1 MSKKMKKIGI
11 LGGMGPEST
20 LLFYHYIIK
29 VCQNKH
35 GGQYGEDYPEIFILN
50 LPIPDVV
57 KTTKNL
63 DSIFPLLLERIKK
76 LEVAGSDF
84 IVIPCNTAHIFF
96 DKLKNKSPIP
106 ILNMIQ
112 ETAEQVRKKK
122 HKKVGLLATKT
133 AVEKKFTIRFL
144 IIWELK

>member
-1 MSKKMKKIGI
+1 MWSKQQKILI
-11 LGGMGPEST
+11 Q
-20 LLFYHYIIK
+20 FFH
-29 VCQNKH
+29 
-35 GGQYGEDYPEIFILN
+35 F
-50 LPIPDVV
+50 
-57 KTTKNL
+57 
-63 DSIFPLLLERIKK
+63 FLERIKK

-122 HKKVGLLATKT
+122 HKKVG
-133 AVEKKFTIRFL
+133 FTCN
-144 IIWELK
+144 